1 MGNSGYPLA
10 QINRTSISNRTFKK
24 HRFYTFQKGASAVMW
39 KMSRTSLTPDK
50 RLKIYISNIFDI
62 NIDDIGKFDIIW
74 ESGVQTVLKI
84 EDRERYSKLMRTL
97 CKDEFKYLLHTLQH
111 EGNVDAIPRP
121 ISHEIIQKIFD
132 DWCRIVVQSQYM
144 NPYLKSQGV
153 NIAFRVTIYLTPK

>member
-1 MGNSGYPLA
+1 MTPVVTWYDIDSFP
-10 QINRTSISNRTFKK
+10 
-24 HRFYTFQKGASAVMW
+24 
-39 KMSRTSLTPDK
+39 TPDK

-132 DWCRIVVQSQYM
+132 DWCRIEFVVQSQYM

-153 NIAFRVTIYLTPK
+153 NIAFQSYHLLTPK